1 MVVSS
6 IVVNTFNTRRDLPQ
20 MLWIKIFQIFLSSP
34 HHSAKAL
41 LGTALFIRLSVEA
54 FLADSKGDFSPS

>member
-20 MLWIKIFQIFLSSP
+20 MLWIKIFQIFLFSP
-34 HHSAKAL
+34 HYSAKAL
-41 LGTALFIRLSVEA
+41 LGITVFIRLSVEA
-54 FLADSKGDFSPS
+54 FLADSKGDLSPS